1 MWTIRESWYLWSK
14 ENLFRL
20 SEFQVWADQIEISD
34 DTDDTDDNDDNEVAG
49 VKIVCNH
56 GQDQSRQDFIFNV

>member
-20 SEFQVWADQIEISD
+20 LESKVWADQIEISD
-34 DTDDTDDNDDNEVAG
+34 DTDDNDDTEDAG